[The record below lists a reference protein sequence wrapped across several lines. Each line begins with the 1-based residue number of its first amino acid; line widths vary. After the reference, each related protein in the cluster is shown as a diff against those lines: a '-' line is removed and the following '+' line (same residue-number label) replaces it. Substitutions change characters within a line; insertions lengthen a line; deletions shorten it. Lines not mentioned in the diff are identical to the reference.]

1 MRCQAKNRQGKQ
13 CGKSAV
19 PGKRVCR
26 LHGGASP
33 GGPDS
38 ATFKHGR
45 YSKYLP
51 TGLLKKYEE
60 ARKDPD
66 LLNLNNEISL
76 IDVRLKSLIEK
87 LPEGGASHSWVDLK
101 KAFREFIAEQEGI
114 TPTAKYGKVLDII
127 NEGAQEAE
135 VWLSIESA
143 VQTRRKLAA
152 TEAKRL
158 IDMQQTVTAEKAMAF
173 AYAVLDIN
181 RRHILAMV
189 LDRVLQA
196 KLLTA
201 ISEDLRAAVSLPA
214 RQLESHDQ

>member
-13 CGKSAV
+13 CGKTAV

-26 LHGGASP
+26 LHGGATP
-33 GGPDS
+33 GGPES
-38 ATFKHGR
+38 VHYKHGR

-51 TGLLKKYEE
+51 QALLKKYQE
-60 ARKDPD
+60 AQQDPD

-76 IDVRLKSLIEK
+76 IDVHLKSLIEK
-87 LPEGGASHSWVDLK
+87 LPQGGASHSWVELK
-101 KAFREFIAEQEGI
+101 KAFREFIAEQDGI
-114 TPTAKYGKVLDII
+114 VPTAKYGQLVDIV

-135 VWLSIESA
+135 VWLSIETS
-143 VQTRRKLAA
+143 VLTRRRLAA
-152 TEAKRL
+152 TESRRL

-189 LDRVLQA
+189 LDKVLQA
-196 KLLTA
+196 RLLTA
-201 ISEDLRAAVSLPA
+201 ISQDLRAVVSIPA
-214 RQLESHDQ
+214 KELESHEE